1 MPKHQ
6 PNRRT
11 AIAKI
16 SAVACLRLG
25 ALALVGPAQA
35 QVVNVTGA
43 ELEAMQ
49 LKPEGITLD
58 FAPLADTGFSVPL
71 AANLQAPPGL
81 KIQMV
86 EVFLPEN
93 PNTRALKL
101 RLIEPQSSYH
111 FSTRLRLAGSQEAW
125 VVVTLTDGSKR
136 GAHAPTIVTS
146 SACFDG
152 S

>member
-11 AIAKI
+11 AIAKVG
-16 SAVACLRLG
+16 AAACLPLG
-25 ALALVGPAQA
+25 ALALTGPAQA
-35 QVVNVTGA
+35 QAVNLTGVQ
-43 ELEAMQ
+43 LEAMQ
-49 LKPEGITLD
+49 LKPEGIALD

-71 AANLQAPPGL
+71 AADLQAPPGL
-81 KIQMV
+81 KIQTV

-101 RLIEPQSSYH
+101 RLVEPLARYQ
-111 FSTRLRLAGSQEAW
+111 FTTRLRLAGSQDAW